1 MVKVSLGA
9 VFGALGVLGA
19 MFRRDCPF
27 PLQDVFL
34 GSIRVCWLLE
44 SLCLSPGGDGE
55 QLSVGGPF

>member
-9 VFGALGVLGA
+9 VFGVLGALGA
-19 MFRRDCPF
+19 MFRRDHPF

-34 GSIRVCWLLE
+34 GGIRVCWSLE
-44 SLCLSPGGDGE
+44 SSCSSPGGDRE